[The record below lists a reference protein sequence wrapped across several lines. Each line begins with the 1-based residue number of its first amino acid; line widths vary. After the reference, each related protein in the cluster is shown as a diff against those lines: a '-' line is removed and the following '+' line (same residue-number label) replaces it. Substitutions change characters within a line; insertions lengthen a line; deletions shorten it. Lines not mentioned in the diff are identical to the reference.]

1 MRFAGLAVLLG
12 AALIAQPQVP
22 LELADPGVPVYPPLA
37 RLAAVE
43 GSVALNF
50 TLEPDGSVGVVQV
63 VSGHP
68 LLRSAAR
75 ATVESWRFTEG
86 RPAGSNERFRAVLDF
101 VVKEGNAEY
110 EFPDGPQP
118 VVLRMDGPHR
128 GYVETIR
135 VRPLSAT
142 DCPDTAQVA
151 PRSPLQPTDFVEL
164 ERHGCLQGVCPS
176 YVIRLT
182 AGGQID
188 WTGRAFVHEEAD
200 RSKTISPEMAR
211 SAIQEFL
218 SSDVWNLCGDYER
231 GLMHGDGSQLTVTVG
246 GATKVIRD
254 YADAAPL
261 WFRELQGELDQV
273 TDSHRWRHGDPEF
286 EPLYNIDA
294 EYLPKPGLTELMRS
308 AARDDLARLQQ
319 LISRGAEV
327 DAADSSGWTALMYA
341 AAGAYG
347 SAVSPLLA
355 AGADPDHRSHFGD
368 TPLIAAALKGRF
380 DEELAEAGADV
391 NAQNRNGVS
400 ALMLLVVTADLEEIK
415 LALSAGTDPSLSDVQ
430 GRTAL
435 DYLREVDCHR
445 NPIRGFQTFLEFAAP
460 CNGFSS
466 RRMRR
471 LRRLLRELAY
481 PNRTSSPSAS

>member
-1 MRFAGLAVLLG
+1 MRSAGLALFL
-12 AALIAQPQVP
+12 AAAVVAQPQSP
-22 LELADPGVPVYPPLA
+22 LELAESGQPVYPPLA
-37 RLAAVE
+37 RLAEVE

-50 TLEPDGSVGVVQV
+50 TLEPDGSVAVVQV
-63 VSGHP
+63 ASGHP

-86 RPAGSNERFRAVLDF
+86 RPAGSNERFRTVLDF
-101 VVKEGNAEY
+101 VVKEGDAEY

-135 VRPLSAT
+135 GRTLSAT
-142 DCPDTAQVA
+142 DCQDTAQVA

-164 ERHGCLQGVCPS
+164 ERYGCLQGVCPS
-176 YVIRLT
+176 YVIRL
-182 AGGQID
+182 AASGRID
-188 WTGRAFVHEEAD
+188 WTGRGFVDEEGN
-200 RSKTISPEMAR
+200 RSKTISPEKAR
-211 SAIQEFL
+211 GAMKKFL

-231 GLMHGDGSQLTVTVG
+231 GLTHGDGSQLTVSVG

-254 YADAAPL
+254 YAEAAPL
-261 WFRELQGELDQV
+261 WFRELQAELDQV
-273 TDSHRWRHGDPEF
+273 TDSHRWRHGDPKS

-294 EYLPKPGLTELMRS
+294 EYLPKPGLTDLMR
-308 AARDDLARLQQ
+308 AAVEEDLARLQPLLFQ
-319 LISRGAEV
+319 GAEV
-327 DAADSSGWTALMYA
+327 DAVDAGGWTALMYA
-341 AAGAYG
+341 AAGTYG
-347 SAVSPLLA
+347 SAVSPLIA

-368 TPLIAAALKGRF
+368 TPLMAAALRGRF

-400 ALMLLVVTADLEEIK
+400 ALMLLVVSADPEEIK
-415 LALSAGTDPSLSDVQ
+415 LALKAGADPSLRDGQ

-445 NPIRGFQTFLEFAAP
+445 NPIRGFKTFLEFAAP
-460 CNGFSS
+460 CDGFSS
-466 RRMRR
+466 GRMRR
-471 LRRLLRELAY
+471 IRRLLR
-481 PNRTSSPSAS
+481 